1 MLYHFDEV
9 AFDDAPIGFSLE
21 QSPNVG
27 AFVVEHEYLASKDV
41 EPLNEASPFGDQF
54 PSSLSNS
61 HIVFE

>member
-41 EPLNEASPFGDQF
+41 EPLNEASPLWR
-54 PSSLSNS
+54 SISLMSLKFTHS
-61 HIVFE
+61 V

>member
-41 EPLNEASPFGDQF
+41 GPLNEASPFGGQI
-54 PSSLSNS
+54 SL
-61 HIVFE
+61 